1 VGTDMESVGFVWRVE
16 HHGHEAMDAP
26 RETKLPGRAVEKVSG
41 RNHSSVR
48 RAALR
53 S

>member
-1 VGTDMESVGFVWRVE
+1 MESVGFVWRVE
-16 HHGHEAMDAP
+16 HHGHEAVDAP
-26 RETKLPGRAVEKVSG
+26 REMKLPGRAVEKVTG
-41 RNHSSVR
+41 PNHSRVR